1 VSGEAA
7 WAAQSGFGVRLCWGT
22 AGVTALADEVA
33 ALVLV
38 DVLRFTTSLDVAT
51 AAGGVVHPAPWPL
64 DRAQLPAGLAEVAD
78 GSGPRALSLSPAS
91 LAVLSPGDAI
101 VLPSPNGSHC
111 STVAATVCM
120 TVVGGCLRNAGAVA
134 RWVDDAAEGGAV
146 GVVPCGESWPG
157 GGLRPAVEDLLG
169 AGAIVSE
176 LAGERSCSPEA
187 AAALAAFRTARPEI
201 ASTLAES
208 ASGRGL
214 RDRGLEDDVAWAGAV
229 DVSEC
234 VPVLGSDGA
243 YRAVRPAWQ
252 GREPNRRP

>member
-1 VSGEAA
+1 MSDEAQ

-22 AGVTALADEVA
+22 AGITALADEVA

-38 DVLRFTTSLDVAT
+38 DVLRFTTALDVAT
-51 AAGGVVHPAPWPL
+51 AAGAVVHPAPWPL
-64 DRAQLPAGLAEVAD
+64 ERAQLPAGVAEVAD

-91 LAVLSPGDAI
+91 LAVLSAGDVI

-111 STVAATVCM
+111 STVAARVCT

-134 RWVDDAAEGGAV
+134 RWVDEAVEGGAV
-146 GVVPCGESWPG
+146 GVVPCGETWLG
-157 GGLRPAVEDLLG
+157 GDLRPAVEDLLG

-176 LAGERSCSPEA
+176 LEGERSCSPEA
-187 AAALAAFRTARPEI
+187 AAALAAFRAARSEI
-201 ASTLAES
+201 ASALAES
-208 ASGRGL
+208 ASGRQL

-234 VPVLGSDGA
+234 VPVLGADGG
-243 YRAVRPAWQ
+243 YRVALQ
-252 GREPNRRP
+252 S